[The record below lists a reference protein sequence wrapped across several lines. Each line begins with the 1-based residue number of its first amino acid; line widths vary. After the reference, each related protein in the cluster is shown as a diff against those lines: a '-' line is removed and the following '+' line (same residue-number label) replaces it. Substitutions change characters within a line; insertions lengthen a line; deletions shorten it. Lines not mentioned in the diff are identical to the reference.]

1 LVGAAVYV
9 IELPAHSG
17 FVPDVIAIV
26 TDGVKIGF
34 TVIAIEL
41 DVAVAGLTQ
50 LAFEV
55 SIHVIT
61 SVFTNVVLVNI
72 LAFVPVFAPFIFH

>member
-1 LVGAAVYV
+1 MAVAVNV
-9 IELPAHSG
+9 IEPPAHSG

-26 TDGVKIGF
+26 TDGVSTGF

-41 DVAVAGLTQ
+41 DVAIAELTQ

-55 SIHVIT
+55 ITHVIT
-61 SVFTNVVLVNI
+61 SVFANVVLV
-72 LAFVPVFAPFIFH
+72 